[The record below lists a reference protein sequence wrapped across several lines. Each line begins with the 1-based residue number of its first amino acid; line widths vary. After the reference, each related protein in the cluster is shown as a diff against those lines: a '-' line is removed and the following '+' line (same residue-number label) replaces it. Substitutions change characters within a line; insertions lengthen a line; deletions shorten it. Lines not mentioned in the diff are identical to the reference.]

1 MSCEGHSPSG
11 DPRIEREVYMAQTAE
26 APVTPPPIRDERV
39 GRKSTLARLLARP
52 EAGALAGA
60 IVIYIF
66 FFIIAPPF
74 RNASS
79 FSSTLYVTSTYGLM
93 ATPVALLMIGGEFD
107 LSAGVAVTSSAL
119 CASLFS
125 FEFTTNVWVG
135 VLVALALSLLIGFI
149 NGWIVVKTGIP
160 SFLVTLGTFFM
171 LQGLNLAL
179 TQTIINQVA
188 SPDISTL
195 QGFGSAQKVFAS
207 SFTVGGVNIR
217 ITVIYWI
224 VFVAIATWILMR
236 THLGNWIF
244 SVGGSAP
251 SARAVGV
258 PVARMKIA
266 LFMAV
271 GLMAWF
277 TGMHTLFQFNTIQSG
292 QGVGN
297 EFVYIIAAVVG
308 GCLLTGGYGSA
319 IGAAIGALIFGMVN
333 QGIVYAGPPL
343 VRLVN
348 AGKRYGAVI
357 ALSDITME
365 VSAGE
370 VTCVLGDN
378 GAGKS
383 TLIKIIAGLH
393 QPSSGTYEVDG
404 TPVTFD
410 SPRQAPEPGIATVYQ
425 DLAVVPRMPVWRNF
439 CRGNEVRTGPRL
451 DIAAMKK
458 TCKYELLAMGIGLRD
473 GDQPIGTLCG
483 G

>member
-11 DPRIEREVYMAQTAE
+11 DPRIEREIYMAQTAE

-66 FFIIAPPF
+66 FFIVAPPF

-125 FEFTTNVWVG
+125 FEFTTNAWVG

-207 SFTVGGVNIR
+207 SFT
-217 ITVIYWI
+217 
-224 VFVAIATWILMR
+224 
-236 THLGNWIF
+236 
-244 SVGGSAP
+244 
-251 SARAVGV
+251 
-258 PVARMKIA
+258 
-266 LFMAV
+266 
-271 GLMAWF
+271 
-277 TGMHTLFQFNTIQSG
+277 GMHTLFQFNTIQSG

-333 QGIVYAGPPL
+333 QGIVYAGWNPYWFTFF
-343 VRLVN
+343 V
-348 AGKRYGAVI
+348 GA
-357 ALSDITME
+357 LL
-365 VSAGE
+365 
-370 VTCVLGDN
+370 LGAILLN
-378 GAGKS
+378 
-383 TLIKIIAGLH
+383 
-393 QPSSGTYEVDG
+393 TYIRRRAE
-404 TPVTFD
+404 
-410 SPRQAPEPGIATVYQ
+410 
-425 DLAVVPRMPVWRNF
+425 
-439 CRGNEVRTGPRL
+439 
-451 DIAAMKK
+451 AAK
-458 TCKYELLAMGIGLRD
+458 
-473 GDQPIGTLCG
+473 
-483 G
+483 